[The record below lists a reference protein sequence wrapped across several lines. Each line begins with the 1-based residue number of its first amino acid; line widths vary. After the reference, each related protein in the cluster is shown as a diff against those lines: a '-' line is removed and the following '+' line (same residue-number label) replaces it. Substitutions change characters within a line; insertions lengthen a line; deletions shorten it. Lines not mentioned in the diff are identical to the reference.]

1 MEGRQGTLADKD
13 FETVQSKHRDVL
25 GPICRL
31 WTIMEKATTQEN
43 SEEEEDQVSLA
54 DIIRLVEKSITL
66 LGQANNKVAYFQ
78 RLNI

>member
-1 MEGRQGTLADKD
+1 
-13 FETVQSKHRDVL
+13 
-25 GPICRL
+25 
-31 WTIMEKATTQEN
+31 MEKATTQEN

-54 DIIRLVEKSITL
+54 DIIRLVKKSIML